1 MPLLTQMLKFLRE
14 GNLGFSLGSSLGS
27 AAGLTFS
34 FFSRCQSPSVKR
46 KGESSEVKVTFK
58 ELTILF

>member
-34 FFSRCQSPSVKR
+34 FF
-46 KGESSEVKVTFK
+46 
-58 ELTILF
+58 LF